1 MTKRLTKLIV
11 RGRNKDGVPSYAIPL
26 TKAEVAQLK
35 KNDDDVE
42 IYVDDNCRHG
52 LILQSRQWNDY
63 CEEHT
68 ALEEMFEK
76 FWSDHPEIK
85 DRDAY
90 LKKYWEEQAKSNKE
104 EQW

>member
-35 KNDDDVE
+35 KDNDDME

-52 LILQSRQWNDY
+52 LILQSRQWDDY
-63 CEEHT
+63 CKKHT
-68 ALEEMFEK
+68 ALQEMFDK
-76 FWSDHPEIK
+76 FWKDHPEIK

-90 LKKYWEEQAKSNKE
+90 LKKYWEEQAKSNQE
-104 EQW
+104 EKW

>member
-35 KNDDDVE
+35 KDDDDVE

-52 LILQSRQWNDY
+52 LILQSRQWDDY
-63 CEEHT
+63 CKKHT
-68 ALEEMFEK
+68 ALQEMFDK
-76 FWSDHPEIK
+76 FWKDHPEIK

-90 LKKYWEEQAKSNKE
+90 LEKYWKEQAKLNQE
-104 EQW
+104 EKW